1 MSPSATAP
9 GPDSR
14 STPPDP
20 ALELVDVSVSLGG
33 RPVLDRVSW
42 RIRPGE
48 RWVVLGRN
56 GCGKTTLLRIASL
69 NLHPSSGTV
78 DVLGERLG
86 RTDVRPL
93 RARIGLASAA
103 MADKL
108 RPDLVAADAVM
119 TARYGALEPW
129 WHTYTDAD
137 RERAR
142 ALLDQ
147 LRVGYAADQPFGTL
161 SSGERQRVQLAR
173 MLMNDPGILLL
184 DEPTAGLDLGGRED
198 LVDALSDLA
207 TGPASP
213 PMALVTHHVEEIPP
227 GFTHCLLLRA
237 GRVMAAGSLAD
248 ILDEPNLSS
257 CFEHD
262 LVLDLEDGRWRARGR
277 TRRASG
283 TERAIVGGGPTGGG
297 GDDGSGTD
305 R

>member
-1 MSPSATAP
+1 M
-9 GPDSR
+9 
-14 STPPDP
+14 
-20 ALELVDVSVSLGG
+20 
-33 RPVLDRVSW
+33 LDRVRVRRGSTIILDDISFTV
-42 RIRPGE
+42 RIGE
-48 RWVVLGRN
+48 RWLLLGPN
-56 GCGKTTLLRIASL
+56 GSGKSTLLRVAAL
-69 NLHPSSGTV
+69 YDHPTSGTV

-119 TARYGALEPW
+119 TARHGALEPW

-137 RERAR
+137 RARAR

-198 LVDALSDLA
+198 LVDALADLA
-207 TGPASP
+207 TGPSAP

-227 GFTHCLLLRA
+227 GFTHCLLLHA
-237 GRVMAAGSLAD
+237 GRVMAMGSLAD
-248 ILDEPNLSS
+248 ILDEPNLSR

-262 LVLDLEDGRWRARGR
+262 LVLVHEDGRWRARGR
-277 TRRASG
+277 TQRGRG
-283 TERAIVGGGPTGGG
+283 TEHAIVGGARTDGG